1 MTFTKRLR
9 DLVRRGEITCSV
21 RIWTRP
27 HVKVGARY
35 RMEEGHI
42 EIDSI
47 EPIGFRYYR
56 GARARIRIPW
66 RSRLAQ
72 DRQARPRP
80 EYLFDPFS
88 LCPCAPQTPLTA
100 LATSYSTDMP
110 ASPSTPATFPRLPLF
125 PHFARNNNSRP
136 ARTSMVMKRNTCLA
150 ISLSVFV
157 MCLPVLP
164 CFTAAA
170 QDTAT
175 PSAKEIASKTF
186 TLKGDS
192 LWTDTGITLE

>member
-1 MTFTKRLR
+1 MPRGPFRSRNAPQTESVMHASGFALRQRSTACGSRLSSMTFTKRLR

-110 ASPSTPATFPRLPLF
+110 ALPRLPPF
-125 PHFARNNNSRP
+125 HACHFSPILLGIITP
-136 ARTSMVMKRNTCLA
+136 AQQGLRWS
-150 ISLSVFV
+150 
-157 MCLPVLP
+157 
-164 CFTAAA
+164 
-170 QDTAT
+170 
-175 PSAKEIASKTF
+175 
-186 TLKGDS
+186 
-192 LWTDTGITLE
+192 